1 MIEINNVTKKFDEF
15 VALDNVSLN
24 IEKGTAY
31 GMIGSNGA
39 GKSTLLR
46 LLAGIYRRDNPKG
59 DGSAILID
67 GQEVYDNAAVKAK
80 VFFVNDETVQYNN
93 YTLKELCAMYKMFY
107 DNFSE
112 QMFENLRGVLQLP
125 MERKLAGFSKGMKRQ
140 ASLIFGI
147 SAKTEFLF
155 LDEVFDGLDPTMRI
169 VVKKMLADTMK
180 RENLTVILSSHNL
193 KEIDELCSSA
203 GLIHKGKLVFHRKL
217 DEMKGNICKVQT
229 AFASQ
234 TPITSEFFKEA
245 GLEILQYDVTGSV
258 IHIIA
263 KGEAQELRGKI
274 SAFNPLILD
283 ILPLSLEEV
292 FVHELDT
299 LGYEYNRDVF
309 SGM

>member
-1 MIEINNVTKKFDEF
+1 MIEIKNVTKKFDDF

-46 LLAGIYRRDNPKG
+46 LLAGVYRRDIYAEDN
-59 DGSAILID
+59 SAILID
-67 GQEVYDNAAVKAK
+67 SQEVYDNAELKSK
-80 VFFVNDETVQYNN
+80 IFFVNDETVQYNA
-93 YTLKELCAMYKMFY
+93 YTLTELCKMYKLFY

-112 QMFENLRGVLQLP
+112 QMFMNLRDVLQLP
-125 MERKLAGFSKGMKRQ
+125 LHRKLSGFSKGMKRQ

-147 SAKTEFLF
+147 SAKTDYLF

-193 KEIDELCSSA
+193 KEIDELCSCA
-203 GLIHKGKLVFHRKL
+203 GLIHKGKLVFNRRL
-217 DEMKGNICKVQT
+217 DTMKGDICKVQT
-229 AFASQ
+229 AFKN
-234 TPITSEFFKEA
+234 TLTLDDFKA
-245 GLEILQYDVTGSV
+245 DGLEILDFSTVGSV
-258 IHIIA
+258 VHIIA
-263 KGEAQELRGKI
+263 KGESDEIRGKI
-274 SAFNPLILD
+274 AKREPLILD

-292 FVHELDT
+292 FVHELEV

-309 SGM
+309 GK